1 MECKVCPKCEARFM
15 DGQHYWRNGSEGCP
29 HDLAGLVCNENG
41 GDECIN
47 PWKGSTSG
55 MTWEKR
61 RNEIDR
67 LLKEID
73 R

>member
-15 DGQHYWRNGSEGCP
+15 DGQHYWKTGQEGCP
-29 HDLAGLVCNENG
+29 HDLAGLVCNETG

-61 RNEIDR
+61 RDEIDR